1 MDDNS
6 LDADFWSS
14 HDTYTTLQDACLL
27 HLSTKYGSIMYNK
40 LACRISSLATYMNLL
55 AVLILSSTLL
65 RGISNRFRHPPH
77 IIRMIK
83 RQYNAEKVAESL
95 FYIRNWQFFYKL
107 LGKEIVIGTFKKL
120 FRIQEQQYLLFS
132 MNFYNCYHAKAN
144 KNPGC
149 QYHKIFSFWE

>member
-1 MDDNS
+1 MDDNA

-95 FYIRNWQFFYKL
+95 FYIS
-107 LGKEIVIGTFKKL
+107 VIG
-120 FRIQEQQYLLFS
+120 
-132 MNFYNCYHAKAN
+132 NFFTNC
-144 KNPGC
+144 
-149 QYHKIFSFWE
+149 WEKRS